1 MVAFNFVKTCG
12 IVPLYKAVTQTYQL
26 QKIQRYLIPKLQKL
40 LSDNFYKDVRTW
52 IVDEKLTSSNLFC
65 MFAFQAAYWS
75 IFLNCTHIFGLF
87 DMLFPLLLQDKINLA
102 EEFLTVAKDQQLP
115 TVQFLDS
122 LLDRKKT
129 VYENCDEVLK

>member
-1 MVAFNFVKTCG
+1 
-12 IVPLYKAVTQTYQL
+12 
-26 QKIQRYLIPKLQKL
+26 
-40 LSDNFYKDVRTW
+40 
-52 IVDEKLTSSNLFC
+52 
-65 MFAFQAAYWS
+65 MFTFQAAYWS

>member
-1 MVAFNFVKTCG
+1 
-12 IVPLYKAVTQTYQL
+12 
-26 QKIQRYLIPKLQKL
+26 
-40 LSDNFYKDVRTW
+40 
-52 IVDEKLTSSNLFC
+52 
-65 MFAFQAAYWS
+65 
-75 IFLNCTHIFGLF
+75 
-87 DMLFPLLLQDKINLA
+87 MLFPLLLQDKINLA